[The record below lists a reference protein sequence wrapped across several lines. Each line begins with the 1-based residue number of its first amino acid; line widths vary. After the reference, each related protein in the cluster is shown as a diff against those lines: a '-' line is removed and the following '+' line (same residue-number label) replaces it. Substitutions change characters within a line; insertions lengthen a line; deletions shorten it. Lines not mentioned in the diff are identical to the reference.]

1 MNDLQMIRELDDTPL
16 PSAAD
21 LGAARASLV
30 AAITADSRRRPPR
43 RAIWAVAATGVAAAT
58 AIIVMATAPHPG
70 GTPEVA
76 ASAAVPTLAAAPPR
90 SATPSTAATPTN
102 PSATAPTTKAAQ
114 VAPSSGPSR
123 HPAAPRPAAQPPAL
137 RMAPAV
143 FLARAAAAAKAAP
156 DVAPR
161 PDQFLYVKDG
171 DYEAW
176 LSMDGTHDGLID
188 NGEKMDQ
195 PGCRN
200 GMQQLGNTPP
210 APCTVQPAYLSD
222 APTTPTAMVAYI
234 GSLAGSTRPNSLGKE
249 LMGLAEFNYL
259 RPAAKAALFEAAPLL
274 PGLHLTG
281 SGVLNLGAPAVAIN
295 WNFGSSTTTL
305 LFNPTSYALVG
316 CTTAGEQGE
325 KAGSAIRQ
333 AVVDRVG
340 QRP

>member
-1 MNDLQMIRELDDTPL
+1 
-16 PSAAD
+16 
-21 LGAARASLV
+21 
-30 AAITADSRRRPPR
+30 
-43 RAIWAVAATGVAAAT
+43 
-58 AIIVMATAPHPG
+58 
-70 GTPEVA
+70 
-76 ASAAVPTLAAAPPR
+76 
-90 SATPSTAATPTN
+90 
-102 PSATAPTTKAAQ
+102 
-114 VAPSSGPSR
+114 
-123 HPAAPRPAAQPPAL
+123 
-137 RMAPAV
+137 MAPGV

-200 GMQQLGNTPP
+200 GVQQLGNTPP
-210 APCTVQPAYLSD
+210 AQCTVQPAYLSD

>member
-21 LGAARASLV
+21 LGAARASLI

-58 AIIVMATAPHPG
+58 AIIVLATAAHPG

-76 ASAAVPTLAAAPPR
+76 ASAAVPTPAAAPPR
-90 SATPSTAATPTN
+90 PATPSTAATPTN
-102 PSATAPTTKAAQ
+102 PSAPAPTTKAAQ
-114 VAPSSGPSR
+114 VAPSTGPSR
-123 HPAAPRPAAQPPAL
+123 HPAAPRPAQPPAL